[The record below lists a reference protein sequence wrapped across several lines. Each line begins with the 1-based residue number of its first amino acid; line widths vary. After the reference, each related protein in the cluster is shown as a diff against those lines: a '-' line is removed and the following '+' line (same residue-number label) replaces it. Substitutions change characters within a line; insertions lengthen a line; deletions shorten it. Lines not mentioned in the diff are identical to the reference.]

1 MEDIKRALT
10 SGKVGK
16 YVTDFPTNDTVGV
29 DGIVTIPH
37 LGASTFESEDHC
49 AVMASKQLQEYLSCG
64 NICNSVNFPSVSLP
78 HTSFARAC
86 VLHKN
91 VPNMLTQITSAFS
104 AEGINID
111 NLANGSKGQ
120 VAYTIVE
127 IASAPDEG
135 IVQKL
140 ESIDGVVRVLT
151 Y

>member
-1 MEDIKRALT
+1 
-10 SGKVGK
+10 
-16 YVTDFPTNDTVGV
+16 
-29 DGIVTIPH
+29 
-37 LGASTFESEDHC
+37 
-49 AVMASKQLQEYLSCG
+49 
-64 NICNSVNFPSVSLP
+64 
-78 HTSFARAC
+78 
-86 VLHKN
+86 
-91 VPNMLTQITSAFS
+91 MLTQITSAFS